1 MRGENFLALL
11 LGILEGMEMQV
22 PKNFVAEPY
31 DYHQEIE
38 FEIESLT
45 NLGMG
50 LGRLDGWVVMVPY
63 VLPGERVRARVAIFL
78 SLLLELCFC
87 LLELVALVLL
97 CFRALLLLHSGP
109 TLHHSSQFDIVTS
122 LA

>member
-50 LGRLDGWVVMVPY
+50 LGRLDGWVVMVPSF
-63 VLPGERVRARVAIFL
+63 PGSVCGRGFLGILAII
-78 SLLLELCFC
+78 
-87 LLELVALVLL
+87 
-97 CFRALLLLHSGP
+97 RKR
-109 TLHHSSQFDIVTS
+109 I
-122 LA
+122 